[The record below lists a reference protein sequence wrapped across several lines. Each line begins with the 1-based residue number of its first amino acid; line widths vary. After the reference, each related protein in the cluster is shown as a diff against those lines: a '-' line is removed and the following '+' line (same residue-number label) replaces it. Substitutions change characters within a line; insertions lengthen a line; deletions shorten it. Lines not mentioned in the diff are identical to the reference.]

1 MTENVNKIIF
11 QFSNGFFK
19 FKVDENQFIISYWT
33 PLRSLMQVIDSSFES
48 PVISSSAQ
56 VIDEKQKGL
65 LSPTISRLTLP
76 LILDS
81 YKFFIICLN

>member
-1 MTENVNKIIF
+1 
-11 QFSNGFFK
+11 
-19 FKVDENQFIISYWT
+19 
-33 PLRSLMQVIDSSFES
+33 MQVIDSSFES

-56 VIDEKQKGL
+56 VIDEKHKGL